1 MRTEIEYETYIKEGG
16 KIEKKTIVY
25 FDSELELIQYWE
37 SLGEFAEKVYG
48 SMRRK
53 SLVVKT
59 EWVTLDQYKKDMLDW
74 PHGYTEEEQREYE
87 EEKFPLEDGD
97 EEE

>member
-1 MRTEIEYETYIKEGG
+1 MRTEIEYETYIRAGG
-16 KIEKKTIVY
+16 EIEKKTVVY
-25 FDSELELIQYWE
+25 FDSEEELIEYWE

-48 SMRRK
+48 SMRRL

-59 EWVTLDQYKKDMLDW
+59 EWVTLAEYKKDMIL
-74 PHGYTEEEQREYE
+74 T
-87 EEKFPLEDGD
+87 GD